1 MIDFE
6 KLNKLPGVSRRMY
19 VIKNIC
25 ELKNVDLEYLF
36 SLMDLYNIKNGGRWF
51 WQKPT
56 FTGILKQSYDNFNAA
71 VNEIVKCLKKADE
84 KRTMEQIGSAA
95 DILDKF
101 LISIEGDC
109 DVRRKNDFNYVK
121 GFLNKN
127 LKVLINDSL
136 KRLR

>member
-6 KLNKLPGVSRRMY
+6 KLNKLPNITRRMY

-36 SLMDLYNIKNGGRWF
+36 SLTDLYNIRNRGRWF

-56 FTGILKQSYDNFNAA
+56 FTGMLKENYDNFNAA
-71 VNEIVKCLKKADE
+71 VNEIVKCLKEADE
-84 KRTMEQIGSAA
+84 KRTREQIESAGG
-95 DILDKF
+95 ILDKF
-101 LISIEGDC
+101 LTGIEGDC
-109 DVRRKNDFNYVK
+109 NVERKNDFNYVK
-121 GFLNKN
+121 GFLNRN
-127 LKVLINDSL
+127 FKVLINDSL